1 MLIWL
6 PVETCRPPTGALN
19 SFIKRWQ
26 HMIQVSCSVCILCPN
41 AQPGPFPVGSVSS
54 SSFLHSGRFSHYSC
68 PTFHQAH
75 RRRSK
80 VRHKVFTNF
89 LDTEQIH
96 PNPLRHCVSAA
107 ETTPE
112 HLKPWLR
119 LSDVDLSGLFHLYMT
134 FLLIVTTEP
143 ARFFTGISNRC
154 RARRRQLIEAF
165 RPTTVRVYRRLLL
178 D

>member
-1 MLIWL
+1 MN
-6 PVETCRPPTGALN
+6 T
-19 SFIKRWQ
+19 
-26 HMIQVSCSVCILCPN
+26 SVTACHQS
-41 AQPGPFPVGSVSS
+41 ADTK
-54 SSFLHSGRFSHYSC
+54 FSRLLS
-68 PTFHQAH
+68 
-75 RRRSK
+75 
-80 VRHKVFTNF
+80 
-89 LDTEQIH
+89 
-96 PNPLRHCVSAA
+96 PNPKSTGGGAGLWRPKPTVLLQRHTSKSRKDSQTAKVKRFHIIEGGQRSDPKSLRTYWTQSKSSRIHCV
-107 ETTPE
+107 TPE
-112 HLKPWLR
+112 HHLKPWLR